1 MPGTRHDNYGMGTVV
16 SNLGSRQHE
25 LVRALVAG
33 GPLPIGFD
41 SDALSVA
48 SAALVRK
55 RAGAV
60 ARHVPIEA
68 SMLGDRFGSL
78 FATWERS
85 HPRSNSAQEA
95 REFLDY
101 LYSIDA
107 LQRPARRWWRF
118 IAVRR

>member
-1 MPGTRHDNYGMGTVV
+1 MGTVV
-16 SNLGSRQHE
+16 SDLGSRQSE

-41 SDALSVA
+41 SDALSLA
-48 SAALVRK
+48 SAALLRK

-60 ARHVPIEA
+60 ARRLPIEA
-68 SMLGDRFGSL
+68 SVLGDRFGSL
-78 FATWERS
+78 FVTWARS
-85 HPRSNSAQEA
+85 CPHSDSAQEA
-95 REFLDY
+95 REFLDH

-118 IAVRR
+118 RRRT

>member
-1 MPGTRHDNYGMGTVV
+1 MSD
-16 SNLGSRQHE
+16 LGSRQSE

-48 SAALVRK
+48 STALVRK

-60 ARHVPIEA
+60 ARHLPIEA

-78 FATWERS
+78 FVTWERS

-107 LQRPARRWWRF
+107 LPRPARRWWRF
-118 IAVRR
+118 IALRR